1 MKRLLKYMKNYRV
14 EAVIAPLFKLFE
26 AVLELTVPYIVS
38 LIVDN
43 GIARGE
49 AGKVY
54 SLKMC
59 GLLVIIGFVGLAF
72 SLTAQYFSAKA
83 ACGFAGD
90 IRSLLFS
97 RIQGL
102 SFSQLDRAG
111 TGTLITR
118 MTSDVNQVQTGV
130 NLTLRLLLRS
140 PFVVLGALVGA
151 LIVGASSPSTTIA
164 FVIVIPVLA
173 IIVTA
178 ILLAGIPL
186 YRKAQSGLD
195 GVTGMLRSDLEGER
209 VIRAFRL
216 EDRRNGEFVKRN
228 ERLKHLQLLAG
239 RISGLLNPLTYVIVN
254 LAVIL
259 MLSRGSHA
267 VNDGVLTNGK
277 LIALYNYLTQILVEL
292 IKFAN
297 LVITITRSLAC
308 LSRISAVV
316 GEEPEMPSSEVSA
329 VPEAGDPIVAF
340 NDVSMSYPGSSGTVL
355 EGIDLSVNG
364 GERIGIIGGT
374 GSGKTSLVGLIP
386 RFYDVSSGSV
396 EFCGRDVREYDPD
409 ELRKHIG
416 YVSQHATLFRGTL
429 RDNMRWGAPDATD
442 EEIDAALKQA
452 QIGSIVDEKEGG
464 MDFMIEQGGRNLS
477 GGQRQRLNVARA
489 LVRRPEVLVL
499 DDSSSALDRATETA
513 LRRAVRELDYS
524 PAVFIV
530 SQRVESVSDCD
541 RIVVLDGGRAVGIG
555 KHSEL
560 YQNCEVYREICDSQK
575 GGEAL

>member
-26 AVLELTVPYIVS
+26 AILELTVPYIVS

-49 AGKVY
+49 AGKAY

-59 GLLVIIGFVGLAF
+59 GLLVIIGLVGLAF

-151 LIVGASSPSTTIA
+151 LIVGASSPSTTMA

-173 IIVTA
+173 AVVTA

-216 EDRRNGEFVKRN
+216 EDQRNGEFVKRN
-228 ERLKHLQLLAG
+228 DRLKHLQLLAG

-316 GEEPEMPSSEVSA
+316 GEEPEMPASEGAA
-329 VPEAGDPIVAF
+329 VPVAGAPIVTF
-340 NDVSMSYPGSSGTVL
+340 NGVSMSYPGSSGTVL

-396 EFCGRDVREYDPD
+396 EFYGHDVREYDPD

-442 EEIDAALKQA
+442 EEINAALKQA

-464 MDFMIEQGGRNLS
+464 LGFMIEQGGRNLS

-541 RIVVLDGGRAVGIG
+541 RIVVLDGGHAVGVG
-555 KHSEL
+555 KHGEL